1 MFVFSKSNST
11 MMRTSIL
18 LQMANCQAGVEL
30 LVSTS
35 SLLDEVD
42 SLKFV
47 SSYDRKFKVS
57 KKTYINH
64 RFFFFLSELMSTAIL
79 NKIIPEDFVNNS
91 YIYPRQKY
99 IIHNHNSLTNIIQ
112 AGLTDNTLHLKI

>member
-1 MFVFSKSNST
+1 MTGNSKLVK
-11 MMRTSIL
+11 RHIL
-18 LQMANCQAGVEL
+18 IVG
-30 LVSTS
+30 
-35 SLLDEVD
+35 
-42 SLKFV
+42 
-47 SSYDRKFKVS
+47 
-57 KKTYINH
+57 
-64 RFFFFLSELMSTAIL
+64 FFFLSELMSTAIL